1 MKLVVLS
8 LLSTTLGVDATKSN
22 LNPITRVVELLQ
34 GLAKK
39 IEQDGKAE
47 EELFDKYMC
56 WGTTVVDAKK
66 ATNVAA
72 KDRIDALEAYIAD
85 IESGKI
91 EFTSERTD
99 LEKLIEKL
107 NKDIEASEAKREKE
121 KKRFR

>member
-1 MKLVVLS
+1 MKSVVLP
-8 LLSTTLGVDATKSN
+8 LLSITLGVDATKDS

-34 GLAKK
+34 GLAEK

-56 WGTTVVDAKK
+56 WGTTVVESKK
-66 ATNVAA
+66 ASNTAA

-85 IESGKI
+85 IEAGKI

-107 NKDIEASEAKREKE
+107 GKEIESGEAKREKE
-121 KKRFR
+121 